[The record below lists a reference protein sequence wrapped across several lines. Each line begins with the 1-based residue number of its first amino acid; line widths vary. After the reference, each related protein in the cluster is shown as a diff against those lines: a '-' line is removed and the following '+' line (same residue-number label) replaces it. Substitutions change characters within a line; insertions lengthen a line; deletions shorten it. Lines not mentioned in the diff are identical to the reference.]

1 MRRLEAGVCALP
13 RIWQKAEERRAMLEV
28 QVENCLAHADLARL
42 VLILRSEGL
51 SRTTLVRMDQLVAED
66 LGQCHF
72 GRVLLVLK
80 SFDILSGNTDELLE
94 LLDSGL
100 TGKVVQWFQTVQ
112 ELLTSDLHRGSAS
125 LMNLV
130 EEFFDFF
137 LLLGQASLPVS
148 QLSVILLQL
157 AHLALEPEVHF
168 PLRLEAIRTFN
179 NILESMSREQRRLI
193 QHEQNQ
199 IQLLFQLAAAVLT
212 AGDYELQ
219 VSLSE
224 ALCRLTPR
232 RDREQRSIQWFSSC
246 EVSRAFC
253 DIRDADFEVD
263 CRRFLNFVN
272 GCHGDQSRI
281 YTFACQQAFLGST
294 QLFCP
299 KDEKLDS
306 FWIDFNMGSG
316 CLSFFIDDPQ
326 GFLWGTVHLPRE
338 EVNHYSIKVQ
348 QEETVLTVELNSP
361 IILHNCRSHTVEL
374 SFSYKHHRDLEE
386 AVGKVFQKVP
396 SLPRTVEWE
405 AAEAFPSTDKPR
417 ARSYNRK
424 RPPRKSQLK
433 ILPMS
438 SPCSSEGSP
447 SSKIMGKSRAEILF
461 DQIRSS
467 TPTFHDSAG
476 FQLSSDVADDSQS
489 EHHLSDGLQPAS
501 QDCEMADLHVSQ
513 DFQRSISPSKNE
525 GLRKREAPDSGY
537 LSDQTEGKPAHKK
550 QMESPQDGDK
560 SQHTDGE
567 GTDCS
572 FTKGVWSVEN
582 HMQSVNK
589 EGAEL
594 ESHVSSGIKAAFKDF
609 RDQLEHSFTSCW
621 QKVEAEVLLSLEECQ
636 HHVSSLLTS
645 VHQHRMLFLQQFE
658 STISDELKHLEENTT
673 TLNSINSQILSFF
686 QTEKQRFGGFCEN
699 LQKRLKSLDGGQK
712 NGLQSS

>member
-1 MRRLEAGVCALP
+1 MRRLQAGVCALP
-13 RIWQKAEERRAMLEV
+13 MTWQKAEERRAMLEV

-51 SRTTLVRMDQLVAED
+51 SRTTLVRMDQLVAE
-66 LGQCHF
+66 
-72 GRVLLVLK
+72 
-80 SFDILSGNTDELLE
+80 
-94 LLDSGL
+94 
-100 TGKVVQWFQTVQ
+100 VVQWFQTVE

-137 LLLGQASLPVS
+137 LLLGQACRPVS

-281 YTFACQQAFLGST
+281 YTFACQRAFLGST

-326 GFLWGTVHLPRE
+326 GFLWGTVHLLRE

-348 QEETVLTVELNSP
+348 QEDTVLTVELNSP
-361 IILHNCRSHTVEL
+361 IVLHNCRSHTVEL

-396 SLPRTVEWE
+396 SLPRTVEQGT
-405 AAEAFPSTDKPR
+405 AEAFPSTDKPR

-447 SSKIMGKSRAEILF
+447 SSKIMGKNRAEILF

-476 FQLSSDVADDSQS
+476 FQLSSDLADDSLS
-489 EHHLSDGLQPAS
+489 EHHLSDELQPVS
-501 QDCEMADLHVSQ
+501 QDCEMADLHISQ
-513 DFQRSISPSKNE
+513 DQIVDFQRSISPSKND

-550 QMESPQDGDK
+550 QMDSPQDGDK
-560 SQHTDGE
+560 SQHADGE

-572 FTKGVWSVEN
+572 FTKGVWSLEN
-582 HMQSVNK
+582 QMQSVNK

-699 LQKRLKSLDGGQK
+699 LQKRLTSLDGGQK